1 MTYDHPHRSAAPPPA
16 APDAGRFHSSSQE
29 PAKFEDP
36 DATSSRLGVFFC
48 QRTRFSVP
56 LRRGRRQS
64 SRKSWSQPLDA
75 CIDGRMASKAN
86 GYVFALLAIVIFS
99 IQDGLSKHLGANYPP
114 VFVAMIRYW
123 AFAGFAITLAWRSP
137 AGLSATAVTKRPLLQ
152 VLRGV
157 LLPAQI
163 VVVITAFTV
172 VGLAHSQAILA
183 ATPIFVALLS
193 MPLLGE
199 RVGWR
204 RWSAITA
211 GLVGVLLILK
221 PGEGTFEID
230 FLLPLTGAL
239 MFAVYAIATR
249 LVSREDSAM
258 TSFFYTGV
266 VGAAAISL
274 VGPFF
279 WVTLSGPDW
288 VWMLL
293 LCVTGSLSHYFLIR
307 AYDLLDAVAVQPL
320 TYLQLVFASIMGVT
334 IFGETLTANMIM
346 GSLLVVAAGIFTVWR
361 ERVVARRKAG
371 LPPG

>member
-1 MTYDHPHRSAAPPPA
+1 M
-16 APDAGRFHSSSQE
+16 G
-29 PAKFEDP
+29 
-36 DATSSRLGVFFC
+36 
-48 QRTRFSVP
+48 
-56 LRRGRRQS
+56 
-64 SRKSWSQPLDA
+64 
-75 CIDGRMASKAN
+75 SKAN

-99 IQDGLSKHLGANYPP
+99 IQDGLSKHLGTNYPP

-123 AFAGFAITLAWRSP
+123 AFAAFAVALAWRSP
-137 AGLSATAVTKRPLLQ
+137 AGLRATAVTKRPLLQ
-152 VLRGV
+152 LLRGV

-204 RWSAITA
+204 RWSAIAA
-211 GLVGVLLILK
+211 GLLGVLLILK
-221 PGEGTFEID
+221 PGEGSFELD
-230 FLLPLTGAL
+230 FLLPLAGAL
-239 MFAVYAIATR
+239 MFAIYGIATR
-249 LVSREDSAM
+249 LVSRGDSAM

-266 VGAAAISL
+266 VGAASISL

-279 WVTLSGPDW
+279 WTTLSPPDW
-288 VWMLL
+288 IWMLL
-293 LCVTGSLSHYFLIR
+293 LCITGSLSHYFLIR

-334 IFGETLTANMIM
+334 IFGETLTANMVI
-346 GSLLVVAAGIFTVWR
+346 GSMMVVAAGIFTVWR

-371 LPPG
+371 LPPA